1 MKKPEV
7 GILVRKSLR
16 ERIISHNDLTKL
28 GEFYNIKM
36 NPFDRDLSANEV
48 CQFLE
53 GMTGAISSWGTVQI
67 TNSIL
72 RCTSNLKILAHAAG
86 SIKNIVSDEVWE
98 RGLIVTSAAPAI
110 ADDVAEMTIA
120 CMTIGLRNIL
130 PLSRQMSENVPV
142 DRDNVRTLYRRTVG
156 VIGAS
161 HVGRRVIDLLKPYD
175 ARILLYDP
183 YLDKNDA
190 SRLGV
195 ELSDLDTIS
204 ASSEIITCHAPM
216 LPETYH
222 LINGRHFKLMKDNT
236 VIINTSRGD
245 NIDESALIKELV
257 KGRLFAFLD
266 VTSPEPP
273 SFNSLLRTLPNVI
286 LTPHI
291 AGPKSYRTGALA
303 VKELLRFVAG
313 ESQVHR
319 VTKDMLPFIA

>member
-1 MKKPEV
+1 
-7 GILVRKSLR
+7 
-16 ERIISHNDLTKL
+16 
-28 GEFYNIKM
+28 
-36 NPFDRDLSANEV
+36 
-48 CQFLE
+48 
-53 GMTGAISSWGTVQI
+53 
-67 TNSIL
+67 
-72 RCTSNLKILAHAAG
+72 
-86 SIKNIVSDEVWE
+86 
-98 RGLIVTSAAPAI
+98 
-110 ADDVAEMTIA
+110 
-120 CMTIGLRNIL
+120 
-130 PLSRQMSENVPV
+130 
-142 DRDNVRTLYRRTVG
+142 
-156 VIGAS
+156 
-161 HVGRRVIDLLKPYD
+161 
-175 ARILLYDP
+175 
-183 YLDKNDA
+183 
-190 SRLGV
+190 
-195 ELSDLDTIS
+195 
-204 ASSEIITCHAPM
+204 M

-245 NIDESALIKELV
+245 NIDESALIKELE